1 MRRKNCWAELAVL
14 GSRLEMVPE
23 STGSTSGLGSLQ
35 GRSLTCR
42 GADYFGMSERAE
54 FIAAASLFALMIVF
68 KLLNMMSYRF
78 DSDESQ
84 HMHVIWAWARGFVQY
99 RDVFDNHMPLFQI
112 MFAPIF
118 GLIGDR
124 ATILYWMRFILLPMY
139 FVAAWCTYRIGELLF
154 SRRAGVWAV
163 ILVGLYTKYHFISLE
178 FRTDNLWVSLWLLC
192 VTALISGALTVP
204 RALVAGLLLG
214 FCFGISMKS
223 ILLLVSL
230 PVGASIALLLVGRK
244 KLGQSWP
251 HLALCTAVFLA
262 AVALV
267 PGAIA
272 LAFVL
277 AGAWRDFRYCNFEHN
292 VLGLINARNH
302 PVWWIIIFPI
312 AFPFVVYAA
321 RLIVRAA
328 PAPAVA
334 FRRAFVFLICGFYVP
349 VLWSF
354 WNLLTRQ
361 DFLPYYP
368 LAFVL
373 GSGALLAV
381 SRSLAKY
388 DLRVTQSLRRVPLPA
403 FIALIEF
410 FLGMAT
416 HPFWIDRAR
425 IETNLLRGVLKLT
438 DPGDYVLDCKGET
451 IFRQRCFR
459 PVTESVTLERLRRGL
474 MADNAAER
482 CIATHTGVAV
492 MMGRMPARARAF
504 VWENYIPVGDNLL
517 VAGRFLEPS
526 STDSTRMDFDVV
538 IPAPYKI
545 IARDNVPVRGML
557 DGLPYYGARF
567 LAPGKHTFVQTSPGA
582 TLVLLWAQAV
592 DRNFIPLKFSRPAAK
607 G

>member
-1 MRRKNCWAELAVL
+1 MM
-14 GSRLEMVPE
+14 SE
-23 STGSTSGLGSLQ
+23 STGSISGLASLQ
-35 GRSLTCR
+35 RRSLAQR
-42 GADYFGMSERAE
+42 GAEYFGMSGQAE

-68 KLLNMMSYRF
+68 KLLNMMSYGF

-139 FVAAWCTYRIGELLF
+139 FVAAWCTYRIGESLF

-163 ILVGLYTKYHFISLE
+163 ILAGLYTKYHFISLE
-178 FRTDNLWVSLWLLC
+178 FRTDNLWAPLWLLC

-223 ILLLVSL
+223 VLLLVSL

-251 HLALCTAVFLA
+251 HLARCTAAFLGA
-262 AVALV
+262 AALV

-272 LAFVL
+272 LAFAL

-292 VLGLINARNH
+292 ILGLSARNH
-302 PVWWIIIFPI
+302 PAWWIIVFPI

-328 PAPAVA
+328 SAPAVA

-349 VLWSF
+349 ALWSF

-373 GSGALLAV
+373 CSGALLAV

-416 HPFWIDRAR
+416 HPFWIDGAR

-459 PVTESVTLERLRRGL
+459 PVTESITMERLRRGL
-474 MADNAAER
+474 IADNAAEQ
-482 CIATHTGVAV
+482 CVATHTGVAV
-492 MMGRMPARARAF
+492 MMGRMPIRARAF

-545 IARDNVPVRGML
+545 IARDDVPVRGTL
-557 DGLPYYGARF
+557 DGMPYEGARF
-567 LAPGKHTFVQTSPGA
+567 LASGKHTFTQTSPGA